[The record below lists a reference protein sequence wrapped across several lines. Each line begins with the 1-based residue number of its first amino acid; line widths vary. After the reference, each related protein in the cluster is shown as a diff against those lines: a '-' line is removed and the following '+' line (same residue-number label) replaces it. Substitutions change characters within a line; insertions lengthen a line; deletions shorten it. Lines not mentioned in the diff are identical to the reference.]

1 MKTVFLVGYMCCG
14 KTTLGSAVA
23 AELGVPFVDLDEWVE
38 RRAGCS
44 VREIFAT
51 QGETAFRRME
61 RAALREVASGDGRGA
76 IVACGGGTPCQRGN
90 MALALLRPGATALRL
105 HAHRNSARDGGH
117 CPPSRCDIAHENCC
131 ALKPIGLREVISPA
145 LCGALRLRCAR
156 CRCLWA
162 TCRSRAGPTGCS
174 SPRWGRRQRGARRG
188 CRCSR

>member
-1 MKTVFLVGYMCCG
+1 MVMKTVFLVGYMCCG
-14 KTTLGSAVA
+14 KTTLGSAIA

-90 MALALLRPGATALRL
+90 MALMNKIGITVWLTTSAERLAARLCLPEHKTKRPLIAALPDEAILAHVVEGLAQREPYYAQAQLRFDSTLIETARETEDTTRRLAAILRTKIV
-105 HAHRNSARDGGH
+105 A
-117 CPPSRCDIAHENCC
+117 P
-131 ALKPIGLREVISPA
+131 
-145 LCGALRLRCAR
+145 
-156 CRCLWA
+156 
-162 TCRSRAGPTGCS
+162 
-174 SPRWGRRQRGARRG
+174 
-188 CRCSR
+188 